1 MRNAMEEIGADRV
14 LFSSDYPFEEMEEA
28 SQWFDAAEI
37 GENDREK
44 IGRENA
50 KSLFKLEALA

>member
-50 KSLFKLEALA
+50 KTLFELEALA